1 MLFSLKDVS
10 SKLSP
15 SPGVDGLHTV
25 KTNTF
30 TLHHFESLTGMM
42 FVLNTAPEIQGNV
55 QNIHTMA
62 QFLFHRDAQ
71 TNWIVTDSLPA
82 DMYQALQ
89 YIYSHLFVDYVVK
102 NPLFKYNPDE
112 PFSCPL
118 FTTKLEEYLRT
129 PNLSPKL

>member
-55 QNIHTMA
+55 MS
-62 QFLFHRDAQ
+62 QF
-71 TNWIVTDSLPA
+71 NDSHFL
-82 DMYQALQ
+82 
-89 YIYSHLFVDYVVK
+89 
-102 NPLFKYNPDE
+102 
-112 PFSCPL
+112 
-118 FTTKLEEYLRT
+118 
-129 PNLSPKL
+129 LSWRLSI